1 MYIYVHLYVYPYIY
15 MYISLSLSPCV
26 CPTSRLRNDGF
37 PEVLSW
43 LILAGDWPG
52 FSCLANAAAAE
63 CSDAPAHCPHSW
75 HSGQE
80 CQHLMDH
87 P

>member
-1 MYIYVHLYVYPYIY
+1 MYIYVHQNVYPYIY
-15 MYISLSLSPCV
+15 ISLSPCV

-43 LILAGDWPG
+43 LILAGYWPG

-63 CSDAPAHCPHSW
+63 CSDAPAHCPHI
-75 HSGQE
+75 
-80 CQHLMDH
+80 
-87 P
+87 